1 MCVCVC
7 VCVWVVGPPRFI
19 HVVGGVVSI
28 YLAVFGL
35 LLLDYFD

>member
-1 MCVCVC
+1 MWGVGR
-7 VCVWVVGPPRFI
+7 GPPRFI